1 MAFQVPPVFL
11 SSPSSRRT
19 PAAGRGWLGIP
30 EEKAPLTAGKIKK
43 IEKERGRKS
52 VPRAAGKPSC
62 SPAARARCLWQW
74 DNGRLP
80 PATCQGPARH
90 DRVSQ
95 LALQGQPSRQER
107 AQHRERALERREVG
121 KQQSAPAATRRKH
134 SGQSGVSPR
143 AVGTAA
149 CSPSEQEFELDSFPS
164 CYRSS
169 FPGLP
174 ALLPGLG
181 RPLPQRSLCAQLQI
195 QGEDKRGKW
204 SGAVESTT
212 PPGCLPGQLLALPA
226 ALHPPR
232 SAIDDRWWHPAGAG
246 AAQPLPPPSW
256 VTNTSQRAEPIQE
269 LLVLLQ
275 VHFPAGP
282 TTSSSAGR
290 HRGTHKLRPLSAA
303 QHSRWTPLSRPL
315 TTGSVSLFDEAHE
328 SLPGLR
334 PPPFFCK

>member
-107 AQHRERALERREVG
+107 AQHWERALERREVG

-134 SGQSGVSPR
+134 PGQSRVSPR

-246 AAQPLPPPSW
+246 AAQPLPP
-256 VTNTSQRAEPIQE
+256 E
-269 LLVLLQ
+269 L
-275 VHFPAGP
+275 G
-282 TTSSSAGR
+282 
-290 HRGTHKLRPLSAA
+290 HKYLSACRA
-303 QHSRWTPLSRPL
+303 HPGTSCTSPGSFSSRTHHQLLSWAASGHPQAPAAVPGSAFPLDSSQSP
-315 TTGSVSLFDEAHE
+315 FDHWQCF
-328 SLPGLR
+328 LI
-334 PPPFFCK
+334 

>member
-107 AQHRERALERREVG
+107 AQHRERALERKEVG

-246 AAQPLPPPSW
+246 AAQPLPPRAGSQIPLSVPSPSR
-256 VTNTSQRAEPIQE
+256 NFLYFSRFIFQPDPPPAPQLGGIGAPTSSGRSPRLSI
-269 LLVLLQ
+269 
-275 VHFPAGP
+275 PAG
-282 TTSSSAGR
+282 
-290 HRGTHKLRPLSAA
+290 LLSVA
-303 QHSRWTPLSRPL
+303 L
-315 TTGSVSLFDEAHE
+315 
-328 SLPGLR
+328 
-334 PPPFFCK
+334 